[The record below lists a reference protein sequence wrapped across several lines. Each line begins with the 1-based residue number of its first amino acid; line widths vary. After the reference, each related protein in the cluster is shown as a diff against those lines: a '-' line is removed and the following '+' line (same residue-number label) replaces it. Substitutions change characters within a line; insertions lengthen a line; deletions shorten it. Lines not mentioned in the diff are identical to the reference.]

1 MRKPKYKILALSK
14 LKNQLIKRKCDK
26 SMQYTYFPPPSQPA
40 KASVSP
46 SPAAQSEGETD
57 AFAGYLRLHDSRF
70 YFTHLEITGDP
81 CNLLGSQQCNLFAN
95 HTIFFALNHIS
106 SNHAYQTKV
115 QLPLYIILLYQLNS
129 LMIFKVQ
136 LKDNSKYF
144 LVMMSRS

>member
-1 MRKPKYKILALSK
+1 MLKIYKYRVNMLVTKPKYKILALSK
-14 LKNQLIKRKCDK
+14 LKNQLIKRKYDK
-26 SMQYTYFPPPSQPA
+26 SMQYTYFP
-40 KASVSP
+40 
-46 SPAAQSEGETD
+46 
-57 AFAGYLRLHDSRF
+57 FRLHDSCF

-81 CNLLGSQQCNLFAN
+81 CNLIGSQQCNLFAN
-95 HTIFFALNHIS
+95 HTIFFAPNHIS
-106 SNHAYQTKV
+106 STHAYQTKV